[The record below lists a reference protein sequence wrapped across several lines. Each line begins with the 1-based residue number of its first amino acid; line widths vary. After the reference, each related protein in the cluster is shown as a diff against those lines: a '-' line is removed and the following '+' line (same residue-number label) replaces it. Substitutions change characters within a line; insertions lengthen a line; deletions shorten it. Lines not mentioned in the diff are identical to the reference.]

1 MKNEYLYTN
10 TVIKICEVISVDD
23 QQKGD
28 RIKVRLYPEDDR
40 KLISE
45 IPYAYPLL
53 PKMFHVLPK
62 VGEAVLILLTA
73 ANNGNSNR
81 YYIGPIISQPQ
92 KMDYDGFSGGAL
104 SLYPDTF
111 ITPKVAHDRIPD
123 AKGAFCN
130 DEDIAIYGRK
140 GCDIIMKED
149 DIRIRC
155 GARVDDD
162 NSQIGQSFNKLSPA
176 YLKLKYNEIPK
187 EVTNDTTGFIHKY
200 NSTATLVADQINL
213 ISNEGKTYFN
223 TTDNKDLISDE
234 EMEKIMKKAHLLP
247 YGDTLVEFLDYFLR
261 MFREHAHP
269 YPGMPTILP
278 SGNENF
284 FNYDLKQILSKN
296 VRIN

>member
-1 MKNEYLYTN
+1 MNSN
-10 TVIKICEVISVDD
+10 IVVKICEVISTDD

-28 RIKVRLYPEDDR
+28 RIKVRLYPEDNR
-40 KLISE
+40 KTIAE

-53 PKMFHVLPK
+53 PKIFHVIPK
-62 VGEAVLILLTA
+62 VGEAVLVILTA
-73 ANNGNSNR
+73 ANDGNSNR

-92 KMDYDGFSGGAL
+92 MMDFDGYSSGAL
-104 SLYPDTF
+104 SMYPDAF
-111 ITPKVAHDRIPD
+111 IRPKIAHERIPD

-149 DIRIRC
+149 DIRVRC
-155 GARVDDD
+155 GARIED
-162 NSQIGQSFNKLSPA
+162 SKSLIGQSFNKLSPA
-176 YLKLKYNEIPK
+176 YLKLKYSDEPK
-187 EVTNDTTGFIHKY
+187 TVTNDTTGFSHKY

-223 TTDNKDLISDE
+223 TTDNVDLISDE
-234 EMEKIMKKAHLLP
+234 EMEKIMKKAHVLP
-247 YGDTLVEFLDYFLR
+247 YGDTLVEFLKYFMK
-261 MFREHAHP
+261 MFQEHAHP

-278 SGNENF
+278 SGNEGF
-284 FNYDLKQILSKN
+284 FNYDLNQILSKN

>member
-1 MKNEYLYTN
+1 MNN
-10 TVIKICEVISVDD
+10 PNIIVKICEVISVDD

-28 RIKVRLYPEDDR
+28 RIKVRLYPEDNR
-40 KLISE
+40 KPIVD

-53 PKMFHVLPK
+53 PKMFHVIPK
-62 VGEAVLILLTA
+62 VGEAVLVLLTGV
-73 ANNGNSNR
+73 NDGNTNR

-92 KMDYDGFSGGAL
+92 NMDFDGFSSGAL

-111 ITPKVAHDRIPD
+111 INPKMAHDRIPD
-123 AKGAFCN
+123 TKGAFC
-130 DEDIAIYGRK
+130 DDTDIAIYGRK

-155 GARVDDD
+155 GARIDDV
-162 NSQIGQSFNKLSPA
+162 NSLIGQSFNKLSPA
-176 YLKLKYNEIPK
+176 YLKMKYHETPKKVVNE
-187 EVTNDTTGFIHKY
+187 TTGFEHKY

-223 TTDNKDLISDE
+223 TTNNVDLITDE
-234 EMEKIMKKAHLLP
+234 EMEKIIQKAHVLP
-247 YGDTLVEFLDYFLR
+247 YGDTLVEFLRYFLR
-261 MFREHAHP
+261 MFKEHAHP

-278 SGNENF
+278 SGNESF
-284 FNYDLKQILSKN
+284 FNYDLNQILSKN